1 MWVRYRSL
9 EEISGIEGPKEMSG
23 MPAKYVCPVVVEK
36 GDRFFTMICVLW
48 HVTAPHNFIFF
59 AELNGGITHWGRD
72 KMISIL
78 LIFSNA
84 FPLMKIYEFRLK
96 YHWSLLLK
104 VQLIIIQHRFSQ
116 WLGADK
122 ATSHYPNQWWLDYPR
137 IYASLFLDELMGW
150 PVLRSLVLSPV
161 RLLGVVRI
169 CSRPQI
175 RLTFNLVGWLIMATP
190 ILIIFFFMLCLIPFS
205 LLFPNWMSIRAFTD
219 TLLIEWSLFVLAEI
233 ESVKTISM

>member
-1 MWVRYRSL
+1 
-9 EEISGIEGPKEMSG
+9 MSG
-23 MPAKYVCPVVVEK
+23 MPAKYVCPVVFEK
-36 GDRFFTMICVLW
+36 GDRFFTMIYVLW

-116 WLGADK
+116 WLGTDK

-175 RLTFNLVGWLIMATP
+175 GLTFNLVGWLIMATP

-205 LLFPNWMSIRAFTD
+205 LVPKLNEHPCIYRHIVDRME
-219 TLLIEWSLFVLAEI
+219 LICIGWNRKCQDYI
-233 ESVKTISM
+233 YVKSEY